1 MEFNIN
7 ILDSFPSLNKI
18 SQKNNLLLEFNNK
31 EYFLNKLIFQQEIIV
46 AKKSLK
52 KFYFKLFLLS
62 DTKKILIG
70 SNYINQDLSKSDNNK
85 SFISWLEFRK
95 NNQCK
100 NNNKELNDD
109 INFLFFDCIRLK
121 IKITLVKTIP
131 KTDKRIK
138 TTKSKIKEDAKTP
151 NLPKKQEFKFKDIN
165 NLIELNH
172 ENSFENIE
180 NNNYLLKSQSQD
192 QNLKLNSEEEIKNKN
207 TFMNNIKENHNNLRI
222 KSEDIISNE
231 FKNLFIDNDCLLTDN
246 NLLENFENYPYSIS
260 LGNNNNKNNIIKN
273 KIEIENKIII
283 DNKNDNINTYLTQK
297 NLINLNNCN

>member
-1 MEFNIN
+1 M
-7 ILDSFPSLNKI
+7 
-18 SQKNNLLLEFNNK
+18 
-31 EYFLNKLIFQQEIIV
+31 NKLIFQQEVIV

-52 KFYFKLFLLS
+52 KFYFKIFLLS

-180 NNNYLLKSQSQD
+180 NNNYLSPS
-192 QNLKLNSEEEIKNKN
+192 
-207 TFMNNIKENHNNLRI
+207 
-222 KSEDIISNE
+222 
-231 FKNLFIDNDCLLTDN
+231 FKHH
-246 NLLENFENYPYSIS
+246 
-260 LGNNNNKNNIIKN
+260 IIK
-273 KIEIENKIII
+273 
-283 DNKNDNINTYLTQK
+283 
-297 NLINLNNCN
+297 